1 MDRFK
6 ITLLFVLVLL
16 MTPAYAQKQTAIS
29 YLKHA
34 EADSAVALAG
44 GQAVVFNAPNEKWTL
59 TGIALC
65 GKLNSSSSG
74 LFTLEV
80 WDTNLRTLYRTTDQA
95 SSYFGKNISWSR
107 VDIPDLAVPQNFLIG
122 VFGSSNIYVGANIVN
137 NSSGRSVLISRSNN
151 RILPWYIKY
160 PHNNTDWMIE
170 AVGYTS
176 SLPPQVNLTAKTSGK
191 DLLLQAQVSDQDG
204 DLANAMFFVL
214 DRKGDAVWSGQKTL
228 NGSTVK
234 TEMIWSGQTFKISNA
249 SESVMNVYA
258 YNSLNATSPTAPYGA
273 YVAPAVLRISP
284 QSPEITVTAYFSKEE
299 EMHALVDESGRF
311 NYISQDL
318 LKILDPDISYA
329 DYIKNNLSLMEF
341 QSTLTFFKY
350 NEASGPV
357 MLPAL
362 RLDRSAPQHM
372 GIRMEQI
379 QAPSGDYHG
388 QVIVNDQE
396 GYTARKSATTGK

>member
-1 MDRFK
+1 MVRFK
-6 ITLLFVLVLL
+6 IILLFALVLL
-16 MTPAYAQKQTAIS
+16 ITPAYAQKQTAIS

-44 GQAVVFNAPNEKWTL
+44 GQAVLFTAPSETWTL
-59 TGIALC
+59 SGIALC
-65 GKLNSSSSG
+65 GKLNFSSAG

-80 WDTNLRTLYRTTDQA
+80 WDANLRTLYRTTDQA

-107 VDIPDLAVPQNFLIG
+107 VDIPDLEVPQNFLIG
-122 VFGSSNIYVGANIVN
+122 VFGSSNIYVGANIAN

-160 PHNNTDWMIE
+160 PHNKTDWMIE

-191 DLLLQAQVSDQDG
+191 DLLLQAQVTDPNG

-214 DRKGDAVWSGQKTL
+214 DSKGDAVWSGQKTL
-228 NGSTVK
+228 NGSTVD
-234 TEMIWSGQTFKISNA
+234 TEMTWSGQAFKISNA
-249 SESVMNVYA
+249 SDSVMNVYA
-258 YNSLNATSPTAPYGA
+258 YNSLNTTSSTASYGA

-284 QSPEITVTAYFSKEE
+284 QIQEMTVTAYFSKEG
-299 EMHALVDESGRF
+299 EMHALVDESGGF

-357 MLPAL
+357 MLRAL

-379 QAPSGDYHG
+379 QSPAGDYHG

-396 GYTARKSATTGK
+396 GYTARKSATTGM